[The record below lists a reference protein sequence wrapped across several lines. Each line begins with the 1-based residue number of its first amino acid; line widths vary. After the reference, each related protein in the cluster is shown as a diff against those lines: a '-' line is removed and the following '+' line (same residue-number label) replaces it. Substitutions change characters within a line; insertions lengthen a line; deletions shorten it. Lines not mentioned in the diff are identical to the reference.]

1 MIKKPVF
8 SVYMR
13 MQTDEAFRKDYI
25 AHNKINSMMSETPK
39 AVKRTNRKSI
49 SPKKRKFKDKRPSV
63 QNSTPPLE
71 LPPICMKGCV
81 KKKHMRLTARTRNRT
96 LDRSGKGKESLRAW
110 DVEDEHILHKF
121 HNNSMNELTSLY
133 HN

>member
-13 MQTDEAFRKDYI
+13 MKTDETFRKEYI
-25 AHNKINSMMSETPK
+25 AHNKFKAIISETPK
-39 AVKRTNRKSI
+39 AVKKTNRKSM
-49 SPKKRKFKDKRPSV
+49 SPKKPKFKDRRPSIKV
-63 QNSTPPLE
+63 PTPPPS
-71 LPPICMKGCV
+71 LPPIYMKGSV

-110 DVEDEHILHKF
+110 DVEDELILHKF
-121 HNNSMNELTSLY
+121 HNNSMNSLY